1 MKLPSSEKMQELG
14 KFVSTFGY
22 TIKGDLEEVHPK
34 ALQSI
39 ISAIKGKKEEEAI
52 STIMLRSL
60 RQARYSPRM

>member
-1 MKLPSSEKMQELG
+1 MKNARTRKI
-14 KFVSTFGY
+14 VSTFGY

-39 ISAIKGKKEEEAI
+39 ISAIKGKEEEAI

-60 RQARYSPRM
+60 KQARYSPECSGHLD